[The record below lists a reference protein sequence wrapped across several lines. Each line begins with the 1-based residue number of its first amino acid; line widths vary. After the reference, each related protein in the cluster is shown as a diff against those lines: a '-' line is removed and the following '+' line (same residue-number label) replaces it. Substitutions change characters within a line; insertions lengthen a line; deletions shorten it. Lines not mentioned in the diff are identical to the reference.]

1 MRCFNLRGAA
11 TAVSAL
17 LLATFSTWP
26 AASQSTQPAGELSA
40 IDESQVVARVNG
52 QEITFAYVIQLV
64 DSLPEQYRQIPLEV
78 IYPELVRQLVN
89 QRLVADAA
97 RAENYL
103 DDPDIQARLAFVEQ
117 RVLQDIYFTRALES
131 GLTEERLRARYED
144 QYLNAPP
151 TVEVH
156 ARHILVES
164 KEEADAIIVQL
175 SEGAD
180 FAELAKEHST
190 GPSGPSGGDLGF
202 FTKEQM
208 VPEFAEA
215 AFALE
220 VGAHTTEPV
229 QTTYGWHVI
238 LVEERRDQE
247 PPSFEESVNQIRNEA
262 ASEMVTETVENL
274 RESAEI
280 EEFNLEGAPLESG
293 E

>member
-11 TAVSAL
+11 LAVPAL
-17 LLATFSTWP
+17 LLAVFAADP
-26 AASQSTQPAGELSA
+26 AASQSTESAVDLTA
-40 IDESQVVARVNG
+40 IDQSQVVAKVNG
-52 QEITFAYVIQLV
+52 TEITVGYVIQLV
-64 DSLPEQYRQIPLEV
+64 ESLPEQYRQIPLQV

-89 QRLVADAA
+89 QQLIADAA

-103 DDPDIQARLAFVEQ
+103 DDPEVQARLAFVEQ

-131 GLTEERLRARYED
+131 GLTEERLRARYEEE
-144 QYLNAPP
+144 YLNAPP

-156 ARHILVES
+156 ARHILIES
-164 KEEADAIIVQL
+164 KEEAEAIIVEL

-180 FAELAKEHST
+180 FAELAKERST

-247 PPSFEESVNQIRNEA
+247 PPSFEESVDQIRNEA
-262 ASEMVTETVENL
+262 AGEMVTEMVDNL
-274 RESAEI
+274 REAAEI
-280 EEFNLEGAPLESG
+280 EEFDLEGAPLDGG